1 MSPRNLSLFLVF
13 SLFPVVGFS
22 DDKIDFN
29 RDVRPILSDKC
40 FHCHGPDSKN
50 QKSNLRFDSEERLFA
65 DYEGVKAVGAW

>member
-29 RDVRPILSDKC
+29 RDEI
-40 FHCHGPDSKN
+40 
-50 QKSNLRFDSEERLFA
+50 
-65 DYEGVKAVGAW
+65 